1 MILAV
6 KCLKFKVPIYPACS
20 GEMPKIKENA
30 VQLLAG
36 AMSSDLAG
44 KTRFLR
50 LEYGY

>member
-6 KCLKFKVPIYPACS
+6 ECLKFKVPK
-20 GEMPKIKENA
+20 MPKVKENA

-36 AMSSDLAG
+36 TMSSDLAG

>member
-1 MILAV
+1 VVLAV
-6 KCLKFKVPIYPACS
+6 KCLKFEVSK
-20 GEMPKIKENA
+20 MPKVKENA

-36 AMSSDLAG
+36 SIFSDLAG